1 MRRRWQWIPGLW
13 LYSALVAAA
22 PVPISLPAP
31 DVEAVL
37 EADRRPADVPR
48 PYRFAMTQ
56 PDFHLQLLGADGR
69 IGAIG
74 ADSQHETLA
83 DGRHRHLW
91 ALHSRDALNLNFHF
105 APYRMPAGGSLR
117 ILDQTGQPLLGPYTE
132 AHNAGGALWTPLVAT
147 DTVQIELILPAGSE
161 DGEITLAGLQ
171 HGFRSLGDKQD
182 TVTAKSGSCN
192 IDVVCPAGDDWR
204 QQIRSVARYTISG
217 QFLCSGQMLNN
228 VRRDLS
234 PYFLTASHCL
244 STTAEAQTVVLYWNY
259 ETSVCGGTPNGSLRQ
274 TSLGAVV
281 AASSGTGTDVG
292 SDFTLLRLN
301 EVPPLSYGVYYAGWD
316 NRDIAP
322 FGVTGIHHPA
332 GDEKRI
338 SFSFRQTE
346 ITAYAASVDS
356 LASQL
361 ARTHLRVPRWD
372 QGTTEG
378 GSSGSAIFNASKRV
392 VGQLSGGLASCDNP
406 TGADWYGRMY
416 SNWFDLQSPSTSV
429 APWLDPDGTGVATLD
444 GVDTVDFNAPSPSSS
459 QLPRSGGGSGAGLL
473 WLLLAAALRQAWI
486 GYLRSNP
493 RSWW

>member
-1 MRRRWQWIPGLW
+1 MKRGWWVAGLW
-13 LYSALVAAA
+13 LYSALVAAT
-22 PVPISLPAP
+22 PVPVSLPAP
-31 DVEAVL
+31 DVAAVL
-37 EADRRPADVPR
+37 EADRRPAGVPR
-48 PYRFAMTQ
+48 PYRFAVTQ
-56 PDFHLQLLGADGR
+56 PGFSMPLLAADGR
-69 IGAIG
+69 IGAPG
-74 ADSQHETLA
+74 DGSQHETLP
-83 DGRHRHLW
+83 DGRRRHLW
-91 ALHSRDALNLNFHF
+91 ALQSRDALNLNFHF

-117 ILDQTGQPLLGPYTE
+117 ILDGTGQPLLGPYTE
-132 AHNAGGALWTPLVAT
+132 AHNTGGALWTPLAAT

-161 DGEITLAGLQ
+161 AGEISLAGLQ
-171 HGFRSLGDKQD
+171 HGFRSLGDKQEG
-182 TVTAKSGSCN
+182 VPAKSGSCN

-228 VRRDLS
+228 TRRDLS

-259 ETSVCGGTPNGSLRQ
+259 QTSVCGGTPNGSLRQ
-274 TSLGAVV
+274 TSQGAVV
-281 AASSGTGTDVG
+281 AASSGSGTDVG

-316 NRDIAP
+316 NRDLAP

-346 ITAYAASVDS
+346 ITAYGQSAGSP
-356 LASQL
+356 ASQL
-361 ARTHLRVPRWD
+361 SRSHLRIPRWD

-378 GSSGSAIFNASKRV
+378 GSSGSAIFNSSKRV

-416 SNWFDLQSPSTSV
+416 SNWFDLPSPGTSV

-444 GVDTVDFNAPSPSSS
+444 GVDSLDFNAPPPPSSA
-459 QLPRSGGGSGAGLL
+459 QTPRSGGGGGAGLA
-473 WLLLAAALRQAWI
+473 WLLWVAVLRQVSI
-486 GYLRSNP
+486 RYLRSSP